1 MRRSMI
7 IRRDLRKKGLASKL
21 IEALLGA
28 LTLQGIDQA
37 TLIFPPDQAR
47 MINLSKDLGFCV
59 VPDST
64 AQVCA
69 SKRLQAA
76 PAN

>member
-1 MRRSMI
+1 MT
-7 IRRDLRKKGLASKL
+7 IRRDLRKQRLASKL

-47 MINLSKDLGFCV
+47 MINLSKDLGF
-59 VPDST
+59 
-64 AQVCA
+64 
-69 SKRLQAA
+69 
-76 PAN
+76 

>member
-1 MRRSMI
+1 MV
-7 IRRDLRKKGLASKL
+7 
-21 IEALLGA
+21 
-28 LTLQGIDQA
+28 
-37 TLIFPPDQAR
+37 
-47 MINLSKDLGFCV
+47 NLSKDLGFSI
-59 VPDST
+59 VPDGT

>member
-1 MRRSMI
+1 MI

-28 LTLQGIDQA
+28 LTQA

-47 MINLSKDLGFCV
+47 MVNLSKDLGFSI
-59 VPDST
+59 VPDGT

>member
-1 MRRSMI
+1 MI

-47 MINLSKDLGFCV
+47 MVNLSKDLGFSI
-59 VPDST
+59 VPDGT

>member
-1 MRRSMI
+1 MI

-28 LTLQGIDQA
+28 LTQA

-47 MINLSKDLGFCV
+47 MINLSKDLGF
-59 VPDST
+59 
-64 AQVCA
+64 
-69 SKRLQAA
+69 
-76 PAN
+76 